1 MQTVS
6 KKQISKSANGVL
18 MLSEYSPSSTHEAI
32 YLALRAKEDRI
43 LSDDLVKMLPDLPK
57 NHTHFAEWQLRKE
70 TANRFG
76 EFLKKKKKPLK
87 ILDLGCGNGWFS
99 AKMAAIKNVE
109 VVGLDLNLPEL
120 EQAQKL
126 FGHKNLQFAYG
137 NIFENLFENQSFDL
151 VVINAAIQ
159 YFPSV
164 SDLFQQLFEIL
175 KPQGEIHILDS
186 PFYPQNQVVEAKKR
200 TTTYYES
207 MGYIEMANFYFHH
220 TFEDL
225 QPFSPIYVKP
235 KFQLLNK
242 ILRNA
247 QNPFVWAKVTK
258 NESTNQI
265 IRS

>member
-1 MQTVS
+1 MQNFKDHVI
-6 KKQISKSANGVL
+6 QANKGVL
-18 MLSEYSPSSTHEAI
+18 MLSEYSPKSTHEAI
-32 YLALRAKEDRI
+32 YLALREKEDRI
-43 LSDDLVKMLPDLPK
+43 LSDELVKMLPDLPPS
-57 NHTHFAEWQLRKE
+57 HTLYEEWQLRKD
-70 TANRFG
+70 TANRFC

-99 AKMAAIKNVE
+99 AKMAAIENVE

-120 EQAQKL
+120 QQAQKL
-126 FGHKNLQFAYG
+126 FGHENLQFVYG

-164 SDLFQQLFEIL
+164 SDLFQRLFKML
-175 KPQGEIHILDS
+175 KSDGEIHVLDS
-186 PFYPQNQVVEAKKR
+186 PFYEKNQIENAKKR
-200 TTTYYES
+200 TLTYYQS
-207 MGYIEMANFYFHH
+207 MGYSEMTEFYFHH

-225 QPFSPIYVKP
+225 QPFSPIYDKP

-242 ILRNA
+242 ILRKA
-247 QNPFVWAKVTK
+247 KNPFVWVKVTK
-258 NESTNQI
+258 NESINQI